1 MKVLEFSTSNNAV
14 THLGRNLYSTTPP
27 ALAELV
33 ANSYDAYATILDIKF
48 NEDED
53 YIVIADN
60 GKGLDFEELKDKYST
75 IGREKEKEIPLNG
88 LNEREPMGKKGI
100 GKLAA
105 FSLGDEYEVYTKTK
119 NDDLWMNFKLNYHS
133 MLNNSTYEAEVKEE
147 GTLPEKIKEFGEYES
162 GFIVIVSKLR
172 RKISKSTI
180 DNLKMQL
187 SRRFYISQSKT
198 NFCLKI
204 NGEEL
209 KLDFNDY
216 YSNIQIVV
224 HFGYE
229 DAEELRKSFKRVDK
243 FEEYTDDQAVLDY
256 LKDNNIHGWIGS
268 AFKPGNLKNGNTS
281 LSNII
286 IFANGK
292 LADEDFL
299 RNYSDARI
307 ANQYILGEIYASN
320 LINRLKDPITSS
332 RQGLDNSIPD
342 VQELTDNIKK
352 IRSYFIN
359 RWNEIRLESATEN
372 LPKRIKENESYK
384 EWLESLTEDQKV
396 INNKLLDLLSTRLD
410 IDADIDNKAVDS
422 MIESIASVINNVES
436 DELISELESSNGNDS
451 KLLFKLM
458 ANIAKSE
465 DINHA
470 NLIRKRIEAI
480 NKLQDLINDESTKE
494 KLFEEHLSNNPRL
507 IYPYWN
513 IDRNNTYNTE
523 DSITNQEYY
532 KLASTDDE
540 FRKNFL
546 DIVIRTAEEEYP
558 VIVELKRNKIDSYSR
573 VTFTQIYNQ
582 INRYRKAIIQNIPEL
597 KEVKQNDIKAIF
609 IVSEDTGYAGSGNK
623 IELTK
628 EELGYLTQAN
638 ITILKYNEMLSRSKK
653 MYKEHIEYS
662 RNIKV
667 IPKLS

>member
-1 MKVLEFSTSNNAV
+1 MKELEFSTSNNAV

-33 ANSYDAYATILDIKF
+33 ANSYDAYATILDINF
-48 NEDED
+48 NQDED
-53 YIVIADN
+53 YIVVADN
-60 GKGLDFEELKDKYST
+60 GKGLDFNELKDKYST
-75 IGREKEKEIPLNG
+75 IGREKEKEIPFNG
-88 LNEREPMGKKGI
+88 LSEREPMGKKGI

-133 MLNNSTYEAEVKEE
+133 MLNKSTYKAEVEE
-147 GTLPEKIKEFGEYES
+147 GVLPGKIKEFRDYES

-224 HFGYE
+224 HFGY
-229 DAEELRKSFKRVDK
+229 DDDKELRKSFKRVDK
-243 FEEYTDDQAVLDY
+243 FEEYSDDQVVLDY
-256 LKDNNIHGWIGS
+256 LRDNNIHGWIGS

-286 IFANGK
+286 VFANGK
-292 LADEDFL
+292 LVDEDFL
-299 RNYSDARI
+299 SSYSDARI
-307 ANQYILGEIYASN
+307 ANQYILGEIYASG
-320 LINRLKDPITSS
+320 LINKLKDPITSS
-332 RQGLDNSIPD
+332 RQGLDNSIPE
-342 VQELTDNIKK
+342 VQELTDNIIN
-352 IRSYFIN
+352 IRSYFIK
-359 RWNEIRLESATEN
+359 RWNEIRLESATDN

-384 EWLESLTEDQKV
+384 EWLGSLTEEQKM

-410 IDADIDNKAVDS
+410 SNEKIDNKAVDS

-436 DELISELESSNGNDS
+436 DELITELESSNGNDS

-458 ANIAKSE
+458 SNIAKAE

-494 KLFEEHLSNNPRL
+494 KIFEEHLSNNPWL

-513 IDRNNTYNTE
+513 IDRNNIYTTE
-523 DSITNQEYY
+523 DSVTNQEYY
-532 KLASTDDE
+532 KLALTDEE

-573 VTFTQIYNQ
+573 VTFTQIYDQ
-582 INRYRKAIIQNIPEL
+582 INRYRNAIIQNIPEL
-597 KEVKQNDIKAIF
+597 KEVNPNDIKAIF

-623 IELTK
+623 IELAK
-628 EELGYLTQAN
+628 NELGYLAQDN
-638 ITILKYNEMLSRSKK
+638 ITILKYNEMLNRAKK
-653 MYKEHIEYS
+653 MYREHIEYS
-662 RNIKV
+662 RKIKA

>member
-1 MKVLEFSTSNNAV
+1 MKELEFSTSNNAV

-33 ANSYDAYATILDIKF
+33 ANSYDAYATILDINF

-60 GKGLDFEELKDKYST
+60 GKGLDFNELKDKYST
-75 IGREKEKEIPLNG
+75 IGREKEKEMPFNG
-88 LNEREPMGKKGI
+88 LNSREPMGKKGI

-119 NDDLWMNFKLNYHS
+119 DDDLWLNFKLNYHN
-133 MLNNSTYEAEVKEE
+133 MLNKNSYNAEVEE
-147 GTLPEKIKEFGEYES
+147 GPLPEKIKEFRDYES

-187 SRRFYISQSKT
+187 SRRFYISQTKT
-198 NFCLKI
+198 DFCLKI

-216 YSNIQIVV
+216 YSDVQIVI
-224 HFGYE
+224 HFGYK
-229 DAEELRKSFKRVDK
+229 DIDTLRKNFNMVDT
-243 FEEYTDDQAVLDY
+243 FEEYTDDQDVLDY
-256 LKDNNIHGWIGS
+256 LRDNNIHGWIGS
-268 AFKPGNLKNGNTS
+268 AFKPGNLKKGNTS

-286 IFANGK
+286 VFANRK
-292 LADEDFL
+292 LVDEDFL
-299 RNYSDARI
+299 RSYSDARI
-307 ANQYILGEIYASN
+307 ANQYILGEIYASDF
-320 LINRLKDPITSS
+320 INKLKDPITSS
-332 RQGLDNSIPD
+332 RQGLDNSIPE
-342 VQELTDNIKK
+342 VQELTDNILN
-352 IRSYFIN
+352 IRNYFIK
-359 RWNEIRLESATEN
+359 RWNEIRLESATDN

-384 EWLESLTEDQKV
+384 EWLGSLTEEQKM

-410 IDADIDNKAVDS
+410 SDEKIDNKAVDS

-523 DSITNQEYY
+523 DSVTNQEYY
-532 KLASTDDE
+532 KLALTDEE

-558 VIVELKRNKIDSYSR
+558 VIVELKRNKIDSYSK
-573 VTFTQIYNQ
+573 VTFTQIYGQ
-582 INRYRKAIIQNIPEL
+582 IKRYRTAIIQNIPEL
-597 KEVKQNDIKAIF
+597 KEVKENDIKAIF

-628 EELGYLTQAN
+628 KELGYLTQDN
-638 ITILKYNEMLSRSKK
+638 ITILKYNDMLNRAKK

-662 RNIKV
+662 RKIKA

>member
-1 MKVLEFSTSNNAV
+1 MKELEFSTSNNAV

-33 ANSYDAYATILDIKF
+33 ANSYDAYATILDINF

-60 GKGLDFEELKDKYST
+60 GKGLDFNELKDKYST
-75 IGREKEKEIPLNG
+75 IGREKEKEMPFNG
-88 LNEREPMGKKGI
+88 LNSREPMGKKGI

-119 NDDLWMNFKLNYHS
+119 DDDFWLNFKLNYHN
-133 MLNNSTYEAEVKEE
+133 MLNKNSYNAEVEE
-147 GTLPEKIKEFGEYES
+147 GPLPEKIKEFRDYES

-187 SRRFYISQSKT
+187 SRRFYISQTKT
-198 NFCLKI
+198 DFCLKI

-216 YSNIQIVV
+216 YSDVQIVI
-224 HFGYE
+224 HFGYK
-229 DAEELRKSFKRVDK
+229 DIDTLRKNFNMVDT
-243 FEEYTDDQAVLDY
+243 FEEYTDDQDVLDY
-256 LKDNNIHGWIGS
+256 LRDNNIHGWIGS
-268 AFKPGNLKNGNTS
+268 AFKPGNLKKGNTS

-286 IFANGK
+286 VFANRK
-292 LADEDFL
+292 LVDEDFL
-299 RNYSDARI
+299 RSYSDARI
-307 ANQYILGEIYASN
+307 ANQYILGEIYASDF
-320 LINRLKDPITSS
+320 INKLKDPITSS
-332 RQGLDNSIPD
+332 RQGLDNSIPE
-342 VQELTDNIKK
+342 VQELTDNILN
-352 IRSYFIN
+352 IRNYFIK
-359 RWNEIRLESATEN
+359 RWNEIRLESATDN

-384 EWLESLTEDQKV
+384 EWLGSLTEEQKM

-410 IDADIDNKAVDS
+410 SDEKIDNKAVDS

-470 NLIRKRIEAI
+470 NLIKKRIEAI

-523 DSITNQEYY
+523 DSVTNQEYY
-532 KLASTDDE
+532 KLALTDEE

-558 VIVELKRNKIDSYSR
+558 VIVELKRNKIDSYSK
-573 VTFTQIYNQ
+573 VTFTQIYGQ
-582 INRYRKAIIQNIPEL
+582 IKRYRTAIIQNIPEL
-597 KEVKQNDIKAIF
+597 KEVKENDIKAIF

-623 IELTK
+623 IELAK
-628 EELGYLTQAN
+628 EELGYLSQAN
-638 ITILKYNEMLSRSKK
+638 ITILKYNDMLNRAKK

-662 RNIKV
+662 RKIKA

>member
-1 MKVLEFSTSNNAV
+1 MKELEFSTSNNAV

-53 YIVIADN
+53 YIVVADN
-60 GKGLDFEELKDKYST
+60 GKGLDFKELKDKYST
-75 IGREKEKEIPLNG
+75 IGREKEKEMPFNG
-88 LNEREPMGKKGI
+88 LNKREPMGKKGI

-119 NDDLWMNFKLNYHS
+119 DDNLWLNFKLNYHK
-133 MLNNSTYEAEVKEE
+133 MLNKSTYKAEVEE
-147 GTLPEKIKEFGEYES
+147 GPLPEKIKEFIDYES

-172 RKISKSTI
+172 RRISKSTI

-187 SRRFYISQSKT
+187 SRRFYINQSKT

-209 KLDFNDY
+209 ELDFNDY
-216 YSNIQIVV
+216 YSDIQIII

-229 DAEELRKSFKRVDK
+229 HDEELKKSFKKVLN
-243 FEEYTDDQAVLDY
+243 FEKYIDDQSVLDY

-268 AFKPGNLKNGNTS
+268 AFKPGNLKKGNTS

-286 IFANGK
+286 VFANGK
-292 LADEDFL
+292 LVDEDFL
-299 RNYSDARI
+299 RNSSDARI
-307 ANQYILGEIYASN
+307 ANQYILGEIYASD
-320 LINRLKDPITSS
+320 LINKLKDPITSS
-332 RQGLDNSIPD
+332 RQGLDNSIPE
-342 VQELTDNIKK
+342 VQEMTDNIKK

-359 RWNEIRLESATEN
+359 RWNLIRLESAADN
-372 LPKRIKENESYK
+372 LPKRIKDNESYK
-384 EWLESLTEDQKV
+384 ERLDSLTEEQKI

-410 IDADIDNKAVDS
+410 IDEDIDNKAVDS

-436 DELISELESSNGNDS
+436 DELISELASSNGNDS

-458 ANIAKSE
+458 SNIAKSE

-494 KLFEEHLSNNPRL
+494 KIFEEHLSNNPWL

-532 KLASTDDE
+532 KLALTDEE

-558 VIVELKRNKIDSYSR
+558 VIVELKRNKIDSYSK
-573 VTFTQIYNQ
+573 VTFTQIYDQ

-597 KEVKQNDIKAIF
+597 KEVKSNEIKAIF
-609 IVSEDTGYAGSGNK
+609 IVSEDTGYEGSGNK

-628 EELGYLTQAN
+628 DELGYLTQGN

-662 RNIKV
+662 KNIKA

>member
-1 MKVLEFSTSNNAV
+1 MKELEFSTSNNAV

-33 ANSYDAYATILDIKF
+33 ANSYDAYATILDINF

-60 GKGLDFEELKDKYST
+60 GKGLDFNELKDKYST
-75 IGREKEKEIPLNG
+75 IGREKEKEMPFNG
-88 LNEREPMGKKGI
+88 LNSREPMGKKGI

-119 NDDLWMNFKLNYHS
+119 DDDFWLNFKLNYHN
-133 MLNNSTYEAEVKEE
+133 MLNKNSYNAEVEE
-147 GTLPEKIKEFGEYES
+147 GPLPEKIKEFRDYES

-172 RKISKSTI
+172 RKISKSTV

-187 SRRFYISQSKT
+187 SRRFYISQTKT
-198 NFCLKI
+198 DFCLKI

-216 YSNIQIVV
+216 YSDVQIVI
-224 HFGYE
+224 HFGYK
-229 DAEELRKSFKRVDK
+229 DIDTLRKNFNMVDT
-243 FEEYTDDQAVLDY
+243 FEEYTDDQDVLDY
-256 LKDNNIHGWIGS
+256 LRDNNIHGWIGS
-268 AFKPGNLKNGNTS
+268 AFKPGNLKKGNTS

-286 IFANGK
+286 VFANRK
-292 LADEDFL
+292 LVDEDFL
-299 RNYSDARI
+299 RSYSDARI
-307 ANQYILGEIYASN
+307 ANQYILGEIYASDF
-320 LINRLKDPITSS
+320 INKLKDPITSS
-332 RQGLDNSIPD
+332 RQGLDNSIPE
-342 VQELTDNIKK
+342 VQELTDNILN
-352 IRSYFIN
+352 IRNYFIK
-359 RWNEIRLESATEN
+359 RWNEIRLESATDN

-384 EWLESLTEDQKV
+384 EWLGSLTEEQKM

-410 IDADIDNKAVDS
+410 SDEKIDNKAVDS

-523 DSITNQEYY
+523 DSVTNQEYY
-532 KLASTDDE
+532 KLALTDEE

-558 VIVELKRNKIDSYSR
+558 VIVELKRNKIDSYSK
-573 VTFTQIYNQ
+573 VTFTQIYGQ
-582 INRYRKAIIQNIPEL
+582 IKRYRTAIIQNIPEL
-597 KEVKQNDIKAIF
+597 KEVKENDIKAIF

-628 EELGYLTQAN
+628 KELGYLTQDN
-638 ITILKYNEMLSRSKK
+638 ITILKYNDMLNRAKK

-662 RNIKV
+662 RKIKA

>member
-1 MKVLEFSTSNNAV
+1 MKELEFSTSNNAV

-33 ANSYDAYATILDIKF
+33 ANSYDAYATILDINF

-60 GKGLDFEELKDKYST
+60 GKGLDFNELKDKYST
-75 IGREKEKEIPLNG
+75 IGREKEKEMPFNG
-88 LNEREPMGKKGI
+88 LNSREPMGKKGI

-119 NDDLWMNFKLNYHS
+119 GDNLWLNFKLNYHN
-133 MLNNSTYEAEVKEE
+133 MLNKNSYNAEVEE
-147 GTLPEKIKEFGEYES
+147 GPLPEKIKEFRDYES

-187 SRRFYISQSKT
+187 SRRFYISQTKT
-198 NFCLKI
+198 DFCLKI
-204 NGEEL
+204 NGKEL

-216 YSNIQIVV
+216 YSDIQIVI
-224 HFGYE
+224 HFGYK
-229 DAEELRKSFKRVDK
+229 DIDTLRKNFNMVDT
-243 FEEYTDDQAVLDY
+243 FEEYTDDQDVLDY
-256 LKDNNIHGWIGS
+256 LRDNNIHGWIGS

-286 IFANGK
+286 VFANGK

-299 RNYSDARI
+299 RSYSDARI
-307 ANQYILGEIYASN
+307 ANQYILGEIYASDF
-320 LINRLKDPITSS
+320 INKLKDPITSS
-332 RQGLDNSIPD
+332 RQGLDSSIPE
-342 VQELTDNIKK
+342 VKELTDNILN
-352 IRSYFIN
+352 IRNYFIK
-359 RWNEIRLESATEN
+359 RWNEIRLESATDN

-384 EWLESLTEDQKV
+384 EWLGSLTEEQKM

-410 IDADIDNKAVDS
+410 SDEKIDNKAVDS

-480 NKLQDLINDESTKE
+480 NKLQDLINDENTKE

-523 DSITNQEYY
+523 DSVTNQEYY
-532 KLASTDDE
+532 KLALTDEE

-558 VIVELKRNKIDSYSR
+558 VIVELKRNKIDSYSK
-573 VTFTQIYNQ
+573 VTFTQIYGQ
-582 INRYRKAIIQNIPEL
+582 IKRYRTAIIQNIPEL
-597 KEVKQNDIKAIF
+597 KEVKENDIKAIF

-623 IELTK
+623 IELAK
-628 EELGYLTQAN
+628 EELGYLSQAN
-638 ITILKYNEMLSRSKK
+638 ITILKYNDMLNRAKK

-662 RNIKV
+662 RKIKA

>member
-1 MKVLEFSTSNNAV
+1 MKELEFSTSNNAV

-33 ANSYDAYATILDIKF
+33 ANSYDAYATILDINF

-60 GKGLDFEELKDKYST
+60 GKGLDFNELKDKYST
-75 IGREKEKEIPLNG
+75 IGREKEKEMPFNG
-88 LNEREPMGKKGI
+88 LNSREPMGKKGI

-119 NDDLWMNFKLNYHS
+119 DDDLWLNFKLNYHN
-133 MLNNSTYEAEVKEE
+133 MLNKNSYNAEVEE
-147 GTLPEKIKEFGEYES
+147 GPLPEKIKEFRDYES

-187 SRRFYISQSKT
+187 SRRFYISQTKT
-198 NFCLKI
+198 DFCLKI
-204 NGEEL
+204 NGQEL

-216 YSNIQIVV
+216 YSDVQIVI
-224 HFGYE
+224 HFGYK
-229 DAEELRKSFKRVDK
+229 DIDTLRKNFNMVDT
-243 FEEYTDDQAVLDY
+243 FEEYTDDQDVLDY
-256 LKDNNIHGWIGS
+256 LRDNNIHGWIGS
-268 AFKPGNLKNGNTS
+268 AFKPGNLKKGNTS

-286 IFANGK
+286 VFANRK
-292 LADEDFL
+292 LVDEDFL
-299 RNYSDARI
+299 RSYSDARI
-307 ANQYILGEIYASN
+307 ANQYILGEIYASDF
-320 LINRLKDPITSS
+320 INKLKDPITSS
-332 RQGLDNSIPD
+332 RQGLDNSIPE
-342 VQELTDNIKK
+342 VQELTDNILN
-352 IRSYFIN
+352 IRNYFIK
-359 RWNEIRLESATEN
+359 RWNEIRLESATDN

-384 EWLESLTEDQKV
+384 EWLGSLTEEQKM

-410 IDADIDNKAVDS
+410 SDEKIDNKAVDS

-523 DSITNQEYY
+523 DSVTNQEYY
-532 KLASTDDE
+532 KLALTDEE

-558 VIVELKRNKIDSYSR
+558 VIVELKRNKIDSYSK
-573 VTFTQIYNQ
+573 VTFTQIYGQ
-582 INRYRKAIIQNIPEL
+582 IKRYRTAIIQNVPEL
-597 KEVKQNDIKAIF
+597 KEVKENDIKAIF

-628 EELGYLTQAN
+628 KELGYLTQDN
-638 ITILKYNEMLSRSKK
+638 ITILKYNDMLNRAKK

-662 RNIKV
+662 RKIKA

>member
-1 MKVLEFSTSNNAV
+1 MKELEFSTSNNAV

-33 ANSYDAYATILDIKF
+33 ANSYDAYATILDINF

-60 GKGLDFEELKDKYST
+60 GKGLDFNELKDKYST
-75 IGREKEKEIPLNG
+75 IGREKEKEMPFNG
-88 LNEREPMGKKGI
+88 LNSREPMGKKGI

-119 NDDLWMNFKLNYHS
+119 GDNLWLNFKLNYHN
-133 MLNNSTYEAEVKEE
+133 MLNKNSYNAEVEE
-147 GTLPEKIKEFGEYES
+147 GPLPEKIKEFRDYES

-187 SRRFYISQSKT
+187 SRRFYISQTKT
-198 NFCLKI
+198 DFCLKI
-204 NGEEL
+204 NGKEL

-216 YSNIQIVV
+216 YSDIQIVI
-224 HFGYE
+224 HFGYK
-229 DAEELRKSFKRVDK
+229 DIDTLRKNFNMVDT
-243 FEEYTDDQAVLDY
+243 FEEYTDDQDVLDY
-256 LKDNNIHGWIGS
+256 LRDNNIHGWIGS

-286 IFANGK
+286 VFANGK

-299 RNYSDARI
+299 RSYSDARI
-307 ANQYILGEIYASN
+307 ANQYILGEIYASDF
-320 LINRLKDPITSS
+320 INKLKDPITSS
-332 RQGLDNSIPD
+332 RQGLDSSIPE
-342 VQELTDNIKK
+342 VKELTDNILN
-352 IRSYFIN
+352 IRNYFIK
-359 RWNEIRLESATEN
+359 RWNEIRLESATDN

-384 EWLESLTEDQKV
+384 EWLGSLTEEQKM

-410 IDADIDNKAVDS
+410 SDEKIDNKAVDS

-480 NKLQDLINDESTKE
+480 NKLQDLINDENTKE

-523 DSITNQEYY
+523 DSVTNQEYY
-532 KLASTDDE
+532 KLALTDEE
-540 FRKNFL
+540 FRKSFL

-558 VIVELKRNKIDSYSR
+558 VIVELKRNKIDSYSK
-573 VTFTQIYNQ
+573 VTFTQIYGQ
-582 INRYRKAIIQNIPEL
+582 IKRYRTAIIQNIPEL
-597 KEVKQNDIKAIF
+597 KEVKENDIKAIF

-623 IELTK
+623 IELAK
-628 EELGYLTQAN
+628 EELGYLSQAN
-638 ITILKYNEMLSRSKK
+638 ITILKYNDMLNRAKK

-662 RNIKV
+662 RKIKA